1 MNQVLDAWN
10 ENDKHTY
17 LSALSYVLTA
27 GDTKSEQRREFMKN
41 KAREV
46 KIPLAQIKKVR
57 APEDLIAMLAKI
69 HSIKVKRFIVR
80 DMILMTLADHD
91 LTDSEM
97 HNIYD
102 ICAAVGIKSE
112 KVDDF
117 FLWAARG
124 LEWQVDGNRLVEE
137 DI

>member
-10 ENDKHTY
+10 ENDKQIY
-17 LSALSYVLTA
+17 LSALSYVLTT
-27 GDTKSEQRREFMKN
+27 GDTKSEQRRAFMKN

-69 HSIKVKRFIVR
+69 DSIKVKRFIVR

-102 ICAAVGIKSE
+102 ICAAVGIKPE

>member
-10 ENDKHTY
+10 ENDKQTY

-57 APEDLIAMLAKI
+57 APEDHACQNPQHKSQALYCP
-69 HSIKVKRFIVR
+69 R
-80 DMILMTLADHD
+80 HD
-91 LTDSEM
+91 S
-97 HNIYD
+97 
-102 ICAAVGIKSE
+102 
-112 KVDDF
+112 DDP
-117 FLWAARG
+117 R
-124 LEWQVDGNRLVEE
+124 RP
-137 DI
+137 

>member
-1 MNQVLDAWN
+1 MNQLLNAWN
-10 ENDKHTY
+10 QEEKQIY
-17 LSALSYVLTA
+17 LAALSYVLTA

-46 KIPLAQIKKVR
+46 KIPLAQIKKVKTS
-57 APEDLIAMLAKI
+57 EELIAMLGQIHNIKI
-69 HSIKVKRFIVR
+69 KRFIVR

-102 ICAAVGIKSE
+102 ICAAIDIKPE

-117 FLWAARG
+117 FLWAAKG
-124 LEWQVDGNRLVEE
+124 LEWQIEGNRLIEE